1 MDMFGAMNRAPTR
14 NSYTAASANVL
25 DTSTMSWTTIG
36 GYTVATLVV
45 LFIILLIVHYT
56 LYPIFQLQAGGPG
69 FIRIPFMQSQQVF
82 WDKGSFEDIS
92 GTCKVNM
99 PNQTF
104 NWSMSLDISIKN
116 PVLTVQD
123 TQGTNPKSLFRLL
136 FNRGGEVKANPTFS
150 DGSIGDIFN
159 NEDGAN
165 KYNLAIGLLRDTN
178 DLYVST
184 NTDLGEQG
192 VLLPNVPTQT
202 PFRIGVVV
210 MPTYL
215 EVYFNGK
222 LSKTLKLAAQI
233 TNIPSNSS
241 PLLMQALKG
250 NTTNQI
256 ARLGNLI
263 TWNQVVSPSVMK
275 YATPS
280 LMDPSPEDALGAGA
294 GSCGSSA
301 YNALDDLTGGTLSYL
316 NTQYDKGLSAVTSD
330 IRAAV
335 EAVAA
340 TTPGSGTGASSGYF
354 RS

>member
-1 MDMFGAMNRAPTR
+1 
-14 NSYTAASANVL
+14 
-25 DTSTMSWTTIG
+25 
-36 GYTVATLVV
+36 VV
-45 LFIILLIVHYT
+45 LCYHFYYLLIILLIVHYT
-56 LYPIFQLQAGGPG
+56 IYPVFQLQAGGPG
-69 FIRIPFMQSQQVF
+69 FIPIPFMQSQQVF
-82 WDKGSFEDIS
+82 WDKGIFEDIS
-92 GTCKVNM
+92 GNCKVNM
-99 PNQTF
+99 PNQVF

-123 TQGTNPKSLFRLL
+123 TQGTQSKSLFRLL
-136 FNRGGEVKANPTFS
+136 FNRGGEVKSSPTFR

-159 NEDGAN
+159 DDAGAN

-178 DLYVST
+178 DLYIST
-184 NTDLGEQG
+184 NTMDGEQG

-222 LSKTLKLAAQI
+222 LSKTLKLAGQI
-233 TNIPSNSS
+233 TSIPSNSS

-294 GSCGSSA
+294 GSCSSSA
-301 YNALDDLTGGTLSYL
+301 YNALDDLTGGTVSYL
-316 NTQYDKGLSAVTSD
+316 NTQYNRGFGALTAD
-330 IRAAV
+330 IQMAITDT
-335 EAVAA
+335 AA
-340 TTPGSGTGASSGYF
+340 TTRAAAGSGTSSGYF
-354 RS
+354 NS